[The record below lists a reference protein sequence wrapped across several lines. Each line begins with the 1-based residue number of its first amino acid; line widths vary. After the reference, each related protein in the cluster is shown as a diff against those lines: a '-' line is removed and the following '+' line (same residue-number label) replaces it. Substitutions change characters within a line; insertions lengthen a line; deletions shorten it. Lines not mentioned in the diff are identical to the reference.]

1 MMIPKMLAKFTSFVI
16 LLTVL
21 ACSGNEEIFQ
31 PQSFDE
37 LPGHTM
43 ALVEGTVQA
52 DFSEQHFRDKG
63 VNLVYFP
70 GFTDGMIAV
79 RQGRADV
86 LFANLLMTFND
97 AFKDQHLK
105 VCKVVNELVADTG
118 YGIRKGN
125 DGLKKE
131 LDYFLDS
138 LITAG
143 ALQEKE
149 DRWLSDPDA
158 DPHQFLRID
167 PAPANPTGE
176 GRLLPPSS

>member
-1 MMIPKMLAKFTSFVI
+1 MQPFRILSSFVI

-86 LFANLLMTFND
+86 LFANLLMNI
-97 AFKDQHLK
+97 LK
-105 VCKVVNELVADTG
+105 PYRPLIADIT
-118 YGIRKGN
+118 YS
-125 DGLKKE
+125 E
-131 LDYFLDS
+131 LDYRLVVRTLVTGLDHKVLDNSEELS
-138 LITAG
+138 LSIVRGMSHKITETVTA
-143 ALQEKE
+143 
-149 DRWLSDPDA
+149 
-158 DPHQFLRID
+158 
-167 PAPANPTGE
+167 E
-176 GRLLPPSS
+176 GLVIEIA